1 MLTSLMNIDKK
12 KIKGLLKKLNDG
24 KNVSLRDLQ
33 NNLGLDAVNEFKRK
47 WKEELES
54 RFNVKNK
61 PQDIKDYERMLRR
74 ADFENNKA
82 DGIRLNKL
90 NSLNRNPSKSALGL
104 RNRAEGLYEDVIERA
119 QELISSDASNI
130 LWLDRTIDVMKLNPD
145 FESVPRIITSRSL
158 NNMKRDMKITSKEDI
173 KRDILQSYLGESN
186 MNKNEK
192 VDLVKLKK
200 MLLKLKIQSKN
211 D

>member
-1 MLTSLMNIDKK
+1 MITIMTQEKYKK
-12 KIKGLLKKLNDG
+12 FSN
-24 KNVSLRDLQ
+24 
-33 NNLGLDAVNEFKRK
+33 
-47 WKEELES
+47 
-54 RFNVKNK
+54 
-61 PQDIKDYERMLRR
+61 
-74 ADFENNKA
+74 
-82 DGIRLNKL
+82 RL
-90 NSLNRNPSKSALGL
+90 
-104 RNRAEGLYEDVIERA
+104 
-119 QELISSDASNI
+119 
-130 LWLDRTIDVMKLNPD
+130 IDVMKLNPD

>member
-1 MLTSLMNIDKK
+1 MNIDKK